1 MRWQLTFAIALAALP
16 AVALAQQGQAAGD
29 SVSTQ
34 DTSGRVTQ
42 QVETGVSAGE
52 VSTDSTHRMKS
63 DTTTNQTE
71 SGVVNK
77 KGKSTLGPNIKK
89 VKPTQGRHLK
99 EPYKKG
105 ARAKSDTT
113 QGLSDTT
120 AAPSASDTTGTQLNE
135 PYVSGRQQRTGAD
148 TTHFREP
155 YLRGGRSGADTTRS
169 TQTSA
174 GEVSGAASDTTQNQ
188 TQSGVEDSSGAST
201 LGPNVKKVRPTQ
213 GAAVTSK
220 GDTLRRG
227 GDTTSGGGRSK
238 SDTTGSQRGLPQPP
252 R

>member
-1 MRWQLTFAIALAALP
+1 MRWQLTFTIALATLP
-16 AVALAQQGQAAGD
+16 AVVVAQQEQSPRSQTEQPTYHQQGQGVGD
-29 SVSTQ
+29 SLSAPQ
-34 DTSGRVTQ
+34 DTSRNATQ
-42 QVETGVSAGE
+42 QVDTTVSAGE
-52 VSTDSTHRMKS
+52 VSTDSTHQMKS

-89 VKPTQGRHLK
+89 VKPTQGKHLK

-113 QGLSDTT
+113 QGVSDTT
-120 AAPSASDTTGTQLNE
+120 AAPSASD
-135 PYVSGRQQRTGAD
+135 S
-148 TTHFREP
+148 
-155 YLRGGRSGADTTRS
+155 TRR
-169 TQTSA
+169 TQTST
-174 GEVSGAASDTTQNQ
+174 GEVSGSASDSMQNQ

-220 GDTLRRG
+220 GDTLRQG
-227 GDTTSGGGRSK
+227 GDTTSGGGRSS
-238 SDTTGSQRGLPQPP
+238 SDSTGSGSSSTQPP